1 MKNSSKSTR
10 LLPLD
15 ELVVGKTRRV
25 EHLDHAIL
33 LCRVEDS
40 VYAVN
45 DLCTHED
52 ISLSLGVLCEHRL
65 RCPLHGSEF
74 DVRTGKV
81 LDEPADT
88 DLPTYP
94 VAIIDGWVCL
104 QHTPTESKDSAA

>member
-1 MKNSSKSTR
+1 MNNSSEPVR
-10 LLPLD
+10 LVPLD
-15 ELVVGKTRRV
+15 NLIKGKTKRIK
-25 EHLDHAIL
+25 HLGQSIL

-40 VYAVN
+40 VYAV
-45 DLCTHED
+45 DDMCTHED

-94 VAIIDGWVCL
+94 VELVDGWVCL
-104 QHTPTESKDSAA
+104 QATTTRNIEKE